1 MFCSECGREIVNDAK
16 VCSYCGKS
24 VQGSSQQYSSMQSDT
39 NQQNY
44 SNQQNYGMQ
53 QQYNNP
59 SYKNY
64 DRNVTFKPDN
74 KFNIWAG
81 LFTGIWSLIKGM
93 WDLFFIYVL
102 VHIICVLLVPLGIG
116 SFLWGIFLIVKFIF
130 VGRNANYYYRLK
142 ETQKIPMYKAILDSN
157 LRSI

>member
-1 MFCSECGREIVNDAK
+1 MAMWEEKMFCSGCGKEIVNGAK
-16 VCSYCGKS
+16 VCRYCGKP
-24 VQGSSQQYSSMQSDT
+24 VQGSR
-39 NQQNY
+39 QQN
-44 SNQQNYGMQ
+44 NGMQ

-59 SYKNY
+59 SNNNH

-81 LFTGIWSLIKGM
+81 FFTGIWSLIKGM
-93 WDLFFIYVL
+93 WDLFFIYML
-102 VHIICVLLVPLGIG
+102 VHIICALLVPLGIG
-116 SFLWGIFLIVKFIF
+116 SFLWSIFLVVKFIF

-142 ETQKIPMYKAILDSN
+142 ETQKIPMYKAIRDPN